1 MTDNWPTVDPT
12 KPRWHHQLNELNK
25 HAEDKARALLW
36 GMRTGKSR
44 VIVDS
49 ACALRDGLRIKGVLV
64 LAPNGVHMNWVRK
77 QIGFHTWPFMS
88 TSAMAWSSMQARTD
102 PDWSMRLAQLF
113 NSNADLKWFTVN
125 SESLIM
131 PSVQQAIRDFISSC
145 HGEVLAVADESVDFR
160 SAGSKRSSLAFSL
173 FKLMPYKRI
182 LDGTALMNSPLHAY
196 SQFSLLE
203 PGALGFD
210 NYGDFKKRYAVFK
223 QVKNWK
229 TNKYYQALD
238 RYTNLEELRE
248 RIAEWSSVVLR
259 EDCDD
264 MPDLLPIT
272 VDVEMSEAQREAY
285 IKLVEQY
292 LLELEDGEIVDA
304 AEGGK
309 RSIKLHQIVS
319 GFIID
324 DYGDVVSID
333 DNPPLLQELLRQAEG
348 TLPGKFI
355 VWCRFREDI
364 RRVSK
369 ALRDA
374 GHKIVE
380 YHGGVPQGL
389 RADIVDQFNKD
400 PETVGLVGQPQAGG
414 RGLELPCDAIIWYSS
429 TYDAIIRNQ
438 ANERG
443 TVMGGRSVSII
454 TLATP
459 GTVHDDI
466 VASAE
471 GKVRVGDWI
480 SGTGL
485 RDLLLR
491 GLKLREGR

>member
-1 MTDNWPTVDPT
+1 M
-12 KPRWHHQLNELNK
+12 
-25 HAEDKARALLW
+25 
-36 GMRTGKSR
+36 
-44 VIVDS
+44 
-49 ACALRDGLRIKGVLV
+49 
-64 LAPNGVHMNWVRK
+64 
-77 QIGFHTWPFMS
+77 
-88 TSAMAWSSMQARTD
+88 
-102 PDWSMRLAQLF
+102 
-113 NSNADLKWFTVN
+113 
-125 SESLIM
+125 
-131 PSVQQAIRDFISSC
+131 
-145 HGEVLAVADESVDFR
+145 
-160 SAGSKRSSLAFSL
+160 
-173 FKLMPYKRI
+173 
-182 LDGTALMNSPLHAY
+182 
-196 SQFSLLE
+196 
-203 PGALGFD
+203 
-210 NYGDFKKRYAVFK
+210 
-223 QVKNWK
+223 
-229 TNKYYQALD
+229 
-238 RYTNLEELRE
+238 
-248 RIAEWSSVVLR
+248 
-259 EDCDD
+259 
-264 MPDLLPIT
+264 
-272 VDVEMSEAQREAY
+272 
-285 IKLVEQY
+285 
-292 LLELEDGEIVDA
+292 
-304 AEGGK
+304 
-309 RSIKLHQIVS
+309 
-319 GFIID
+319 
-324 DYGDVVSID
+324 SID